1 MECELG
7 IGGYTRPDAR
17 ASNDSRDAVGSIPL
31 CGSMRL
37 TRRRGFTLVELLVAT
52 AIAGLAAAAMTL
64 TLSRQQRFY
73 SSAGA
78 ILDVRSQVRDGA
90 DVLVS
95 DIRSAAVGRFG
106 LPLMTDSAI
115 EMFTVIA
122 SSVACSAPSG
132 ATVGIPPLVLARG
145 NTLTS
150 ILFQPDTGDVAVA
163 YAASTNPDSSGWESL
178 GIASFTSR
186 SLASSCP
193 PSSGFTSAGDA
204 AAGRSG
210 YSVTFAQP
218 PASAVRAG
226 APIAFLRRV
235 RYSLYR
241 SSDNRWYLGYRRC
254 SAASGVCAAIQP
266 VSGPYRG
273 YSSSAGSSGLSF
285 RYFDSLGTELV
296 SSSTDVARVDI
307 VLRGQT
313 LRAASLT
320 GDSRIAYRDSL
331 VVSVSPRN
339 RR

>member
-1 MECELG
+1 
-7 IGGYTRPDAR
+7 
-17 ASNDSRDAVGSIPL
+17 
-31 CGSMRL
+31 MRL
-37 TRRRGFTLVELLVAT
+37 IRGRGFTLVELLVAT
-52 AIAGLAAAAMTL
+52 AIAGLGAAVMALTL
-64 TLSRQQRFY
+64 TRQQRFY

-78 ILDVRSQVRDGA
+78 ILDVRGQVRDGA

-95 DIRSAAVGRFG
+95 DIRSAAVARFG

-150 ILFQPDTGDVAVA
+150 MLFQPDTGDVALA
-163 YAASTNPDSSGWESL
+163 YAASSNPDSSTWESL
-178 GIASFTSR
+178 GIASFASR

-193 PSSGFTSAGDA
+193 PSTCFTSAGDA
-204 AAGRSG
+204 ASG
-210 YSVTFAQP
+210 QNGYVVTFAQP
-218 PASAVRAG
+218 PATAVRAG
-226 APIAFLRRV
+226 APIVFVRRV

-254 SAASGVCAAIQP
+254 SATSAACAAIQP
-266 VSGPYRG
+266 VSGPYRE
-273 YSSSAGSSGLSF
+273 YSSSPGSSGLSF
-285 RYFDSLGTELV
+285 RYFDSLGAELM
-296 SSSTDVARVDI
+296 SSSPDVARIDI

-313 LRAASLT
+313 SRTASLT
-320 GDSRIAYRDSL
+320 GDSRAAYRDSL